1 MASNKYRYPPAP
13 PNGDGTFSDNLVG
26 FQVVDGG
33 GLTQGNFEFTS
44 GVVQKSN
51 RKFETGVFQKPLSLS
66 DLNINSVLEA
76 KRLVAKNFKVF
87 PNFDVSEVTS
97 FALYGSLQ
105 KRLSTSVTKIINY
118 FPAALQIDEI
128 GPDLSTGYTAYDILF
143 DNVENTTTFK
153 IDVNRFKNPFDIDYS
168 ENADR
173 NIELRPY
180 EVSKYRNITKNY
192 LDYALYF
199 KEFSEEYKFVD
210 FNASSSLYSSYVEI
224 TVNGNP
230 FSGQTTSTD
239 TILLRPNNQNTQY
252 SFSEYFDEVEN
263 FLLSRKNT
271 PIYTAKFQVIKENE
285 NGKLY
290 NSTESVTFP
299 KDGYWNL
306 DIVTERFE
314 RYIVKLNQIS
324 EELDN
329 FKTNLISRFLVTSSF
344 KDFDTQ
350 DQRVESVL
358 QLYGRSFDET
368 KKFIDALANMN
379 SVNYITGNDIPSQL
393 LKNLA
398 QTLGWDINISPIT
411 NEGFLKSVFG
421 DGDNSKY
428 SGVGVEKTPSEIN
441 FQYYQ
446 NLILNSAYLFKSKG
460 TRRSIESLLRMI
472 GAPKALIEFNETI
485 YMADGPINMEK
496 FNDEF
501 VTITGGTQVIETPA
515 LDPSVTFSIYGNIY
529 TGFTT
534 NLTLLNVNTNRND
547 YPLDEQGYPKIY
559 NQNNDFFFQKG
570 AGWYEQ
576 TNDHRSSLIL
586 NETNSTFTGQ
596 NPDIQTEFAPFTYGE
611 DYLNRFRE
619 FPFLNMGYGLT
630 RILDNKKSWLD
641 NNTGLRRNTN
651 GGYNAYYT
659 VYDER
664 LILNTKNVDLGL
676 NMGQGVLYDL
686 YNMSV
691 KYNYPIPS
699 TGLTSPY
706 PYPEGLDWTLINPK
720 PKEKTFFEFAQ
731 TFYKNMINVRNRQTI
746 NDGKGGGYPTL
757 QSLYWKYLQSDSAIG
772 IPSNK
777 YTYQK
782 MIDFTNG
789 MGDYWMKLVEQMI
802 PATTIWMGGQKMQNN
817 VLQRQ
822 KVVWRRQRGCEI
834 IPIPC
839 VPCSYNGNLFS
850 YDCVKQRIECDIAI
864 SNPQSVLTEAINTTI
879 TNQGYQVSDCLL
891 NTLSTQWYVNIV
903 LDGTVL
909 YNDVFY
915 NGNGQNDYPSQNEW
929 IDAVENTLT
938 YIYQYNLQHSL
949 NDTILTVYNIGCEDL
964 FSDSTL
970 EVNIKINVDLVC
982 E

>member
-1 MASNKYRYPPAP
+1 
-13 PNGDGTFSDNLVG
+13 
-26 FQVVDGG
+26 
-33 GLTQGNFEFTS
+33 
-44 GVVQKSN
+44 
-51 RKFETGVFQKPLSLS
+51 
-66 DLNINSVLEA
+66 
-76 KRLVAKNFKVF
+76 
-87 PNFDVSEVTS
+87 
-97 FALYGSLQ
+97 
-105 KRLSTSVTKIINY
+105 
-118 FPAALQIDEI
+118 
-128 GPDLSTGYTAYDILF
+128 
-143 DNVENTTTFK
+143 
-153 IDVNRFKNPFDIDYS
+153 
-168 ENADR
+168 
-173 NIELRPY
+173 
-180 EVSKYRNITKNY
+180 
-192 LDYALYF
+192 
-199 KEFSEEYKFVD
+199 
-210 FNASSSLYSSYVEI
+210 
-224 TVNGNP
+224 
-230 FSGQTTSTD
+230 
-239 TILLRPNNQNTQY
+239 
-252 SFSEYFDEVEN
+252 
-263 FLLSRKNT
+263 
-271 PIYTAKFQVIKENE
+271 
-285 NGKLY
+285 
-290 NSTESVTFP
+290 
-299 KDGYWNL
+299 
-306 DIVTERFE
+306 
-314 RYIVKLNQIS
+314 
-324 EELDN
+324 
-329 FKTNLISRFLVTSSF
+329 
-344 KDFDTQ
+344 
-350 DQRVESVL
+350 
-358 QLYGRSFDET
+358 
-368 KKFIDALANMN
+368 
-379 SVNYITGNDIPSQL
+379 
-393 LKNLA
+393 
-398 QTLGWDINISPIT
+398 
-411 NEGFLKSVFG
+411 
-421 DGDNSKY
+421 
-428 SGVGVEKTPSEIN
+428 
-441 FQYYQ
+441 
-446 NLILNSAYLFKSKG
+446 
-460 TRRSIESLLRMI
+460 
-472 GAPKALIEFNETI
+472 
-485 YMADGPINMEK
+485 
-496 FNDEF
+496 
-501 VTITGGTQVIETPA
+501 
-515 LDPSVTFSIYGNIY
+515 
-529 TGFTT
+529 
-534 NLTLLNVNTNRND
+534 
-547 YPLDEQGYPKIY
+547 
-559 NQNNDFFFQKG
+559 
-570 AGWYEQ
+570 
-576 TNDHRSSLIL
+576 
-586 NETNSTFTGQ
+586 
-596 NPDIQTEFAPFTYGE
+596 
-611 DYLNRFRE
+611 
-619 FPFLNMGYGLT
+619 MGYGLT